1 MIEVEKIDLG
11 TKEISTVSDWLEVDD
26 QICVDTVDRK
36 YLWGENILGHK
47 ETVTEFLYRVSCYK
61 KKYLDIIG
69 NLFFIPGG
77 RILANIDLNKLG
89 IKCTYSNCYVI
100 AGPEDNIESI
110 YEVAKK
116 MARTFS
122 YGGGVGIDISRLA
135 PKDARVR
142 NTAEYSTG
150 SVSFCET
157 YSEVA
162 NTIGQNARR
171 GALMIC
177 IRDDH
182 PDLMQFITH
191 KSDLN
196 LTTGANM
203 SVKMSDKFFET
214 LKQGP
219 ITSCKYNIT
228 DDSSYVSTATDHD
241 TWLLH
246 FERPETGEKI
256 EKYVNPNDVM
266 DLIAKTV
273 WDFGEPG
280 VLFWD
285 TINNYCLLGPDP
297 DFKYEATNP
306 CVSGDTLILTDMG
319 YIPIEKTVGYKVNIW
334 NGFEWSL
341 VEPVI
346 TGTNQHMRALEFSD
360 GTYIKCTD
368 YHKFIMS
375 DGSRKEAKDLRPG
388 DKLAKHEFPIIEGVY
403 NIDTKL
409 AYTKGFFAGDGC
421 VDNRNRNVLYLYG
434 DKMNLLPFLEYK
446 TMSDHSEDD
455 KNRITLYLDAE
466 KYKNMQ
472 DKFFVPNAQFTIDAR
487 LSWLAGYIDADGN
500 KNSDDG
506 SIAITSIN
514 LNFLKD
520 VKYLLNTLGCNGK
533 ISMSHDIQM
542 KPLPDGKGGMKE
554 YMTKPAFRLI
564 ISAFNVSKLM
574 QLGLRTHRVAL
585 VAEPNRDAS
594 RFITVRYNLDGGTE
608 PVVYCFNEPKNHSG
622 VFNGIM
628 TAQCGELPLPNG
640 GACLLG
646 ALNLS
651 RFFNKNNVKI
661 NSNDK
666 GKYGK
671 TFKIDNQ
678 DFKGK
683 VTIDEDVI
691 DNFEY
696 VVHTAIQYLDEVL
709 SKNANLHPLK
719 EQRESVKMYRPIG
732 LGIMGLADA
741 FVQCEIKYGSTES
754 ILLSDVIGY
763 IMAFNAIEESCHLA
777 KVKGKFQKCKPE
789 YIVESEFYKYN
800 VLNNPCIDKKRI
812 NALHNDILKYGLRNS
827 QLLTIAPTG
836 TTSTIINVSGGIEP
850 IFSNHY
856 TRTTK
861 SISKDGDKTYE
872 VYPNIVMDYALAN
885 PSLFKEDG
893 TIDIDKLPE
902 YFVTSK
908 DIFYR
913 DRIDIQSVWQ
923 SHIDNSISSTVN
935 LPEKTTV
942 EEIRD
947 LYIYAYEKKLKGI
960 TVFREGCK
968 RMPILKNVSDKEKD
982 NNEDV
987 KNIPYKIY
995 YAIYPKNI
1003 MPTALINIEWS
1014 EAVPEVISTDS
1025 VIYVKL

>member
-1 MIEVEKIDLG
+1 MIEVERIDLG
-11 TKEISTVSDWLEVDD
+11 KKEISTVSDWLEMNDP
-26 QICVDTVDRK
+26 ICVDTVDRK
-36 YLWGENILGHK
+36 YLWSENILGHK
-47 ETVTEFLYRVSCYK
+47 ETVIEFLNRVSCYK
-61 KKYLDIIG
+61 KKYLNIIG

-135 PKDARVR
+135 PRDARVR

-214 LKQGP
+214 LKRGP
-219 ITSCKYNIT
+219 IVSYKYSNT
-228 DDSSYVSTATDHD
+228 ENSSYVSTTTDHD

-306 CVSGDTLILTDMG
+306 C
-319 YIPIEKTVGYKVNIW
+319 
-334 NGFEWSL
+334 
-341 VEPVI
+341 
-346 TGTNQHMRALEFSD
+346 
-360 GTYIKCTD
+360 
-368 YHKFIMS
+368 
-375 DGSRKEAKDLRPG
+375 
-388 DKLAKHEFPIIEGVY
+388 
-403 NIDTKL
+403 
-409 AYTKGFFAGDGC
+409 
-421 VDNRNRNVLYLYG
+421 
-434 DKMNLLPFLEYK
+434 
-446 TMSDHSEDD
+446 
-455 KNRITLYLDAE
+455 
-466 KYKNMQ
+466 
-472 DKFFVPNAQFTIDAR
+472 
-487 LSWLAGYIDADGN
+487 
-500 KNSDDG
+500 
-506 SIAITSIN
+506 
-514 LNFLKD
+514 
-520 VKYLLNTLGCNGK
+520 
-533 ISMSHDIQM
+533 
-542 KPLPDGKGGMKE
+542 
-554 YMTKPAFRLI
+554 
-564 ISAFNVSKLM
+564 
-574 QLGLRTHRVAL
+574 
-585 VAEPNRDAS
+585 
-594 RFITVRYNLDGGTE
+594 
-608 PVVYCFNEPKNHSG
+608 
-622 VFNGIM
+622 
-628 TAQCGELPLPNG
+628 GELPLPNG

-678 DFKGK
+678 VFKGK

-763 IMAFNAIEESCHLA
+763 IVAFNAIEESCHLA

-982 NNEDV
+982 NNENI

-1025 VIYVKL
+1025 VIYVKLEYTLENGKITTEPMTWDHFKSLCPSAKMDISTEKYLSSKNRKKTTSSDSKLLIEKTTAEYEPVKNDVELVHSEGGIAINDTDVDIMKPKGNKMITRKELGKRLDASVHYINIACGHIYVVISRDENGKPVEVFMQSSKSGGCSANTECLGRFASACLRHGMDIDDVVDITKGVKCPACTNLKGKGIELDGLSCGDAMARVIKEEYENYKKLLNNDKTKNDTDTNIKDVLTIDPTGPNYEDYLITFTDGSKKYVKSDTAEKPDVDVWDYKEHSPQENIDHMICPECGEPLRFAEGCIKCLNCAFSKC

>member
-26 QICVDTVDRK
+26 PICVDTVDRK
-36 YLWGENILGHK
+36 YLWSENILGHK

-69 NLFFIPGG
+69 NLLFIPGG

-135 PKDARVR
+135 PRDARVR

-203 SVKMSDKFFET
+203 SVKMSDNFFET
-214 LKQGP
+214 LKHSP
-219 ITSCKYNIT
+219 LVSYKYSNT
-228 DDSSYVSTATDHD
+228 ENSSYVSTTTDHD

-306 CVSGDTLILTDMG
+306 
-319 YIPIEKTVGYKVNIW
+319 
-334 NGFEWSL
+334 
-341 VEPVI
+341 
-346 TGTNQHMRALEFSD
+346 
-360 GTYIKCTD
+360 
-368 YHKFIMS
+368 
-375 DGSRKEAKDLRPG
+375 
-388 DKLAKHEFPIIEGVY
+388 
-403 NIDTKL
+403 
-409 AYTKGFFAGDGC
+409 
-421 VDNRNRNVLYLYG
+421 
-434 DKMNLLPFLEYK
+434 
-446 TMSDHSEDD
+446 
-455 KNRITLYLDAE
+455 
-466 KYKNMQ
+466 
-472 DKFFVPNAQFTIDAR
+472 
-487 LSWLAGYIDADGN
+487 
-500 KNSDDG
+500 
-506 SIAITSIN
+506 
-514 LNFLKD
+514 
-520 VKYLLNTLGCNGK
+520 
-533 ISMSHDIQM
+533 
-542 KPLPDGKGGMKE
+542 
-554 YMTKPAFRLI
+554 
-564 ISAFNVSKLM
+564 
-574 QLGLRTHRVAL
+574 
-585 VAEPNRDAS
+585 
-594 RFITVRYNLDGGTE
+594 
-608 PVVYCFNEPKNHSG
+608 
-622 VFNGIM
+622 
-628 TAQCGELPLPNG
+628 CGELPLPNG

-709 SKNANLHPLK
+709 SKNVNLHPLK

-732 LGIMGLADA
+732 LGIMGLADS

-913 DRIDIQSVWQ
+913 DRIDMQSVWQ

-982 NNEDV
+982 NNENI

-1003 MPTALINIEWS
+1003 IPTALINIEWS

-1025 VIYVKL
+1025 VIYVKLEYTLENGKITTEPMTWDHFKSLCPSAKMDISTEKYLSSKNRKKTTSSDSKLLIEKTTAGYEPVNNNVELVHSEGGIAINDTDVDIMKPKNNKLITRKELGKRLDASVHYINIACGHIYVVISRDENGRPVEVFMQSSKSGGCSANTECLGRFASACLRHGMDIDDVVDITKGVKCPACTNLKGKGIELDGLSCGDAMARVIKEEYENYKKLLNNDKTKNDTNIKDVLTIDPTGPNYEDYLITFTDGSKKYVKSDTAEKPDVDVWDYKEHSPQENIDRMICPECGEPLRFAEGCIKCLNCAFSKC